1 MTGRCLRARRY
12 LLVLT
17 SVATFGSVPADAR
30 KPRVLDNAVL
40 RPSAAGELVT
50 HRRDLALLSSRNR
63 EGVFAFMPYGKLT
76 AQPPAPDTKAQDPSP
91 STNTPGEKTIWD
103 GVFTSQQMTRGKKA
117 AETYCASCHS
127 VSDWTGPT
135 FLSAWSG
142 QPVTSLYDTL
152 RTMPYDA
159 PGSLS
164 RTEYTDIIAYVL
176 NLNGAPTG
184 EEALP
189 SDDSSLR
196 KIVVTP
202 ARDR

>member
-1 MTGRCLRARRY
+1 MTGRCSRARRC
-12 LLVLT
+12 LLVVT
-17 SVATFGSVPADAR
+17 AVATFGSVPADAQD
-30 KPRVLDNAVL
+30 PRVL
-40 RPSAAGELVT
+40 E
-50 HRRDLALLSSRNR
+50 NR
-63 EGVFAFMPYGKLT
+63 EPVFAFMREGRPA

-91 STNTPGEKTIWD
+91 SPSTGDKTIWD
-103 GVFTSQQMTRGKKA
+103 GVFTSQQMMRGKKA
-117 AETYCASCHS
+117 AETYCTSCHS
-127 VSDWTGPT
+127 ASDWTGPT
-135 FLSAWSG
+135 FLNLWSG
-142 QPVTSLYDTL
+142 QPVTSLYNTL

-176 NLNGAPTG
+176 NLNGAPPG

-189 SDDSSLR
+189 SDESSLR